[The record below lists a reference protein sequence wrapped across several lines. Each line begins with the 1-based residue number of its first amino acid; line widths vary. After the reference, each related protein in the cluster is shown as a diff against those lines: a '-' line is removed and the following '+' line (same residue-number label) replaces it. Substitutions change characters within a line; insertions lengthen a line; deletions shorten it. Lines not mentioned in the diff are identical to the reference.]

1 MKRWTAGVALIW
13 VSMLTIGTADAADDQ
28 AEKKRDPDAMFKKLD
43 ANGDGKVTKEE
54 FSKFADALKDK
65 LGADKADKIAQGM
78 QGMFDRLDANK
89 DGSLSADEFK
99 GFGGGGFKGKGKGK
113 PGAGNF
119 NPEELKKK
127 LQDLKAN
134 GGNPEEIR
142 QKLQELFKDKNIN
155 PEDLK
160 KKFEEFKKKK
170 AGDN

>member
-1 MKRWTAGVALIW
+1 MKRWIAGMAL
-13 VSMLTIGTADAADDQ
+13 VGLCVFAGSDAGAADEQ
-28 AEKKRDPDAMFKKLD
+28 AEKQRDPAAIFQKLD

-54 FSKFADALKDK
+54 FAKFADALKDK
-65 LGADKADKIAQGM
+65 VGADKADKIAQGF

-89 DGSLSADEFK
+89 DGSLSAEEFK
-99 GFGGGGFKGKGKGK
+99 GFGGGFKGKGR

-142 QKLQELFKDKNIN
+142 QKLQELLKNKNIN
-155 PEDLK
+155 PEDFK
-160 KKFEEFKKKK
+160 KKLEELKKKK

>member
-1 MKRWTAGVALIW
+1 MKRWIAGMALVGLCIFAG
-13 VSMLTIGTADAADDQ
+13 SDAGAADEQ
-28 AEKKRDPDAMFKKLD
+28 AEKQRDPAAIFKKLD

-54 FSKFADALKDK
+54 FAKFGDALKDK
-65 LGADKADKIAQGM
+65 IGADKADKVG

-89 DGSLSADEFK
+89 DGALSAEEFK
-99 GFGGGGFKGKGKGK
+99 GFGGGFQGKGKGK
-113 PGAGNF
+113 PGAGKF

-142 QKLQELFKDKNIN
+142 QKLQELLKNKNIN
-155 PEDLK
+155 PEELK